1 MPSDEP
7 MHFYMVLGVLCLIAV
22 AIGALVWTCR
32 VDHRKR
38 RDRISRRL
46 DEITAQTDMRRWP

>member
-22 AIGALVWTCR
+22 AIGALFWSLPTDFR
-32 VDHRKR
+32 PKR
-38 RDRISRRL
+38 NRRR
-46 DEITAQTDMRRWP
+46 A